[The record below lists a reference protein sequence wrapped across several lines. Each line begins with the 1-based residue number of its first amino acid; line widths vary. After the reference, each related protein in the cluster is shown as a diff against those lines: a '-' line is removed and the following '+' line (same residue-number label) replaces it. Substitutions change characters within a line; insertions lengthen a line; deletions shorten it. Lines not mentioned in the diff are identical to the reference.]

1 MIRSHTS
8 ITQREARLGAGIQ
21 KLQNNMANS
30 LYNESVFC
38 YHISCCGLLAF
49 TIGNILSQMSFAAAE
64 VTAGLLKKAS
74 PKKGE

>member
-1 MIRSHTS
+1 
-8 ITQREARLGAGIQ
+8 
-21 KLQNNMANS
+21 MANS

-64 VTAGLLKKAS
+64 VTAGLLEKGS